1 MDSVRIRFDGQD
13 YQVAPNL
20 TILEAARS
28 VGFDIPTLCH
38 YKGLVESGCCRVCL
52 VEVTG
57 MRTLTTACT
66 TPVVD
71 SMDVKLHSPR
81 VLRARRHSVELIM
94 SNHANDCLHCSAAG
108 RCELQKVGEKVG
120 VREIPFEGKMT
131 PPTIDR
137 LSPSIRR
144 NSTKCILCGRCVE
157 VCKQT
162 QGIGILDFIHRG
174 FETVV
179 GPAENRSLTQVPC
192 TYCGQCVNV
201 CPTGALYVH
210 EEVHRIQKAQVD
222 GKHVIVQVA
231 PAVRAS
237 LGEEFD
243 LPVGT
248 RVTGKMCAALKRLG
262 FERVYDTNFAADL
275 TVMEEGTELLNRLI
289 QHLNGHPVALPM
301 ITSCSPGWVRFAEF
315 NYPTYL
321 QHLSTCKSPQMMM
334 GAIIKTHYARVNH
347 LDPADIFVVS
357 VMPCTAK
364 KFEKTRPEMAHEGH
378 PDVDAVITT
387 RELGDYIKSCG
398 IDFSSLPDADFDHDL
413 FGEYSGAGALFGV
426 TGGVTEA
433 ALRTVYALT
442 QGRESEPIDFQEVR
456 GLDGIKETTIPLRR
470 ILINNQPTEFNLD
483 LRIAVASSLKNAK
496 ILMDDVVK
504 GTSPYHFIEIMGCPG
519 GCINGGGQSFLKPG
533 LLSFQEKVTMH
544 HLLTQRARA
553 IYDEDDSRPIRSAH
567 LNPLIQALYRDFL
580 DYPNSEMAHHL
591 LHTTYTPRIS
601 YPPLSSK

>member
-1 MDSVRIRFDGQD
+1 MDKVRVIFDGQE
-13 YQVAPNL
+13 YYVAPHL

-38 YKGLVESGCCRVCL
+38 YKGLVESGACRVCL
-52 VEVTG
+52 VEVVG
-57 MRTLTTACT
+57 MRALTTSCT
-66 TPVVD
+66 TPVTD
-71 SMDVKLHSPR
+71 GMDVKLHSPR

-94 SNHANDCLHCSAAG
+94 SNHANDCLHCTASG

-120 VREIPFEGKMT
+120 VREIPFEGRRT

-144 NSTKCILCGRCVE
+144 NSSKCILCGRCVE

-162 QGIGILDFIHRG
+162 QGVGILDFINRG
-174 FETVV
+174 FDTIV
-179 GPAENRSLTQVPC
+179 GPAENRSLSQVPC

-237 LGEEFD
+237 LGEEFEM
-243 LPVGT
+243 PIGS
-248 RVTGKMCAALKRLG
+248 RVTGKMCTALKRLG
-262 FERVYDTNFAADL
+262 FAKVYDTNFTADL
-275 TVMEEGTELLNRLI
+275 TVMEEGTEFLGRLVK
-289 QHLNGHPVALPM
+289 HLTQQNTVLPM
-301 ITSCSPGWVRFAEF
+301 ITSCSPGWVRYAEF
-315 NYPTYL
+315 FYPDQL
-321 QHLSTCKSPQMMM
+321 AHLSSCKSPQMMM
-334 GAIIKTHYARVNH
+334 GAILKSYYAEQHH
-347 LDPADIFVVS
+347 LDPKDIFVVS

-364 KFEKTRPEMAHEGH
+364 KFEKTRPEMTHDGH

-398 IDFSSLPDADFDHDL
+398 IDFASLPDGDFDHDL

-433 ALRTVYALT
+433 AVRTVVALT
-442 QGRESEPIDFQEVR
+442 QGEDHVAVEFNQVR
-456 GLDGIKETTIPLRR
+456 GLQGIKEALLPLRN
-470 ILINNQPTEFNLD
+470 IMIDGQPTSYSLD

-496 ILMDDVVK
+496 VLMEQVK
-504 GTSPYHFIEIMGCPG
+504 AGTSPYHFIEIMGCPG

-533 LLSFQEKVTMH
+533 LLSFQERVSMND
-544 HLLTQRARA
+544 LLNRRAKA
-553 IYDEDDSRPIRSAH
+553 IYEEDQSRPIRSAH
-567 LNPLIQALYRDFL
+567 HNPLIQALYRDYL
-580 DYPNSEMAHHL
+580 GEPNGEKSHHL
-591 LHTTYTPRIS
+591 LHTHYTPRVQFPRIDS
-601 YPPLSSK
+601 E